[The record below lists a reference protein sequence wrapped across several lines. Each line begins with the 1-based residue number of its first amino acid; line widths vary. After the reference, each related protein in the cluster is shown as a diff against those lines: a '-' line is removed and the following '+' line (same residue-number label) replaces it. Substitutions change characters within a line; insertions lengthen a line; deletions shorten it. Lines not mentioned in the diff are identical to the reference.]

1 MTEHRVWSG
10 THSARVLSES
20 AEGHRRPRL
29 IRSDGSVDNAP
40 QAARSSLARST
51 VGGDS
56 IGGDDATQRPR
67 PSYQSVTTITAA
79 MIGNARAAYL
89 KTGCWGSLTTSR
101 MAAVDTAYTTR
112 NNRAARRNVKM
123 VSRREVGRGVYPHN
137 LENA

>member
-1 MTEHRVWSG
+1 VDGDAVRG
-10 THSARVLSES
+10 GDAI
-20 AEGHRRPRL
+20 RRPH
-29 IRSDGSVDNAP
+29 
-40 QAARSSLARST
+40 
-51 VGGDS
+51 
-56 IGGDDATQRPR
+56 
-67 PSYQSVTTITAA
+67 PSYHPVTTITAA